1 MYVSFVFPHC
11 IRSCVHIYPHFYL
24 YIFGPSA
31 SIMNTSAIHN
41 SSNEKGIAI
50 TNPNNDWKPF
60 LL

>member
-1 MYVSFVFPHC
+1 
-11 IRSCVHIYPHFYL
+11 VHIYPHFYL